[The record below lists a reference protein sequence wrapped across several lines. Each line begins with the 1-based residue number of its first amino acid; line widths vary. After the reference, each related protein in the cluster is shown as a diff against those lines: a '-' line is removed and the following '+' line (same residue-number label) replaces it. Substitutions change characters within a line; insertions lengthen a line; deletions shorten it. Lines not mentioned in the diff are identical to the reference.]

1 MVKLNENTKGKYK
14 SEQISIFD
22 NIGREY
28 SHKPKLLKMKS
39 VKLGTNTTAEHIY
52 KAKHQHAQNVLNQAK
67 IFVSEL
73 IPLEQLEFDIELFK
87 QSFVG
92 YTQTFIKSDSV
103 LKRID
108 TESIINLSALQTLEK
123 RYHEYRQPEN
133 QNFDIFATTE
143 YQVTCF
149 EYSLK
154 LCELLNKHPQQIELK
169 HQLKNTIIP
178 LVDNSTDTFIP
189 DSIAISMLK

>member
-1 MVKLNENTKGKYK
+1 
-14 SEQISIFD
+14 
-22 NIGREY
+22 
-28 SHKPKLLKMKS
+28 MKS

-73 IPLEQLEFDIELFK
+73 IPLDTLETDIETFK
-87 QSFVG
+87 QSFSG
-92 YTQTFIKSDSV
+92 YVQTFIKNDSV
-103 LKRID
+103 LKRLD
-108 TESIINLSALQTLEK
+108 PTTFINLAALQTLEK

-154 LCELLNKHPQQIELK
+154 LCELINKHPQQIELR
-169 HQLKNTIIP
+169 HQLRNSIIP

>member
-1 MVKLNENTKGKYK
+1 M
-14 SEQISIFD
+14 
-22 NIGREY
+22 GRNL
-28 SHKPKLLKMKS
+28 H
-39 VKLGTNTTAEHIY
+39 AEHVHNS
-52 KAKHQHAQNVLNQAK
+52 KHQHAQNLFNQAK
-67 IFVSEL
+67 AFVSEL
-73 IPLEQLEFDIELFK
+73 IPLEQLENDIELFK

-92 YTQTFIKSDSV
+92 YTQTFIKNDSV

-108 TESIINLSALQTLEK
+108 TSSIINLIALQTLEK

-143 YQVTCF
+143 YQVICY

-154 LCELLNKHPQQIELK
+154 LCDILNEHPQQIELK
-169 HQLKNTIIP
+169 HQLRNSIIP
-178 LVDNSTDTFIP
+178 LVDNSGDTFIP